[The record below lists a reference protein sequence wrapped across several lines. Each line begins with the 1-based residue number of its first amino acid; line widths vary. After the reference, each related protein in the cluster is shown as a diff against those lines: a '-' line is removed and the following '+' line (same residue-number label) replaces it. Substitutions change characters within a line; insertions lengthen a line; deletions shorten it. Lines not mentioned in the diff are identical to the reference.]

1 MIMSNLKIGG
11 HYYGLPGDLENVRVW
26 IADDTYSGTSV
37 SWFWSAA
44 FGPFYFLR
52 FGFYVEALVFF
63 ALAYFTFG
71 ASNLLAPIFVGGAWR
86 RRAVKRADMKNIET
100 VIRLTIKE

>member
-1 MIMSNLKIGG
+1 MCARIQSLHRHN
-11 HYYGLPGDLENVRVW
+11 YRVL
-26 IADDTYSGTSV
+26 
-37 SWFWSAA
+37 FAA

-63 ALAYFTFG
+63 ALAYVTFG

-86 RRAVKRADMKNIET
+86 RCAVKRADMKNIET